1 MIGYT
6 SLMAEF
12 HERVPNAFYQQNSG
26 IETAPLQDEVIL
38 FHPSTGKFFVL
49 NRTSS
54 FIWSSLHEP
63 STPKQ
68 ISEKLQ
74 TNFRRTEN
82 TDVAKDVDTVLR
94 EMESQG
100 LIVKTER

>member
-1 MIGYT
+1 
-6 SLMAEF
+6 MAEF
-12 HERVPNAFYQQNSG
+12 HEGGVNLFYQQNSG

-38 FHPSTGKFFVL
+38 FHPTTGKFFVL

-63 STPKQ
+63 ATPKQ
-68 ISEKLQ
+68 ISEKIQ
-74 TNFRRTEN
+74 TSFRKTEDS
-82 TDVAKDVDTVLR
+82 DVELDVDAVLQQ
-94 EMESQG
+94 MESQG

>member
-1 MIGYT
+1 
-6 SLMAEF
+6 MAEF
-12 HERVPNAFYQQNSG
+12 HEGAGNVFYQQNSG

-38 FHPSTGKFFVL
+38 FHPSSGKFFVL

-74 TNFRRTEN
+74 TNFRKTEAS
-82 TDVAKDVDTVLR
+82 DVAMDVETVLQQ
-94 EMESQG
+94 MESQG
-100 LIVKTER
+100 LIVKTQR

>member
-1 MIGYT
+1 
-6 SLMAEF
+6 MAEF
-12 HERVPNAFYQQNSG
+12 HESAADVFYQQSSG

-54 FIWSSLHEP
+54 FIWSSLREP

-74 TNFRRTEN
+74 TNFRKTEDSN
-82 TDVAKDVDTVLR
+82 VALDVDTVLQQ
-94 EMESQG
+94 MESQG
-100 LIVKTER
+100 LIVKTQT

>member
-1 MIGYT
+1 
-6 SLMAEF
+6 MAEF
-12 HERVPNAFYQQNSG
+12 HEGTTNVFYQQNSG

-54 FIWSSLHEP
+54 FIWSSLNEP
-63 STPKQ
+63 STPEQ
-68 ISEKLQ
+68 ISEKVQ
-74 TNFRRTEN
+74 TNFRKTEN
-82 TDVAKDVDTVLR
+82 SDVAQDVDTVLR
-94 EMESQG
+94 QMESQG